1 MSTGYD
7 FVIVGGGVIGASV
20 AFHLAELSDAR
31 VALFERGEVCGGGTG
46 RSCAIIRSHYSVSSN
61 TALALRSLDAFR
73 DFREALGE
81 DDVACGFVNSGYLIV
96 AGEGPFAD
104 RLSDNL
110 AAQRDVGAD
119 TRAVGRAEARALHPH
134 LALDDV
140 AVIGWEPA
148 SGYADPV
155 ATTQGFLTA
164 ARRRGVAVFPRT
176 PVERLLVEPCE
187 AAAPRHR
194 AGSDRTAEPGRAG
207 AGRVAGVVTP
217 GGPIRAGRVVSAVGP
232 WTGQLFAASGLPAAA
247 VARLRLEVS
256 RHVVLT
262 FAGPSPY
269 AAELPIVKDLTVD
282 NKMYFR
288 PAAGSVVLAGTGDFG
303 EPVAHPGRSRRPKR
317 PHRPRRPPGRPPR
330 RPDRPPAGADRG
342 ADARLRGRPAHGR
355 VGGTVRQSRRTGIP
369 CSARHRTSPASTSPT
384 ASRGTGSSSPR
395 RSGALR
401 GAVAARCQS
410 RMIDLTPYRHERFEE
425 GALLVGAYG
434 GGSIS

>member
-1 MSTGYD
+1 MGACPASRADSGGRVNAGYD

-20 AFHLAELSDAR
+20 AFHLAELSDGR
-31 VALFERGEVCGGGTG
+31 VALFDRGEVCGGGTG
-46 RSCAIIRSHYSVSSN
+46 RSCAIIRSHYSVPGN

-81 DDVACGFVNSGYLIV
+81 DDVACGFVNSGYLIL

-104 RLSDNL
+104 RLADNL

-119 TRAVGRAEARALHPH
+119 TRTVGRAEARALHPH

-164 ARRRGVAVFPRT
+164 ARRRGVAVFPHT
-176 PVERLLVEPCE
+176 PVERLLI
-187 AAAPRHR
+187 
-194 AGSDRTAEPGRAG
+194 AG

-217 GGPIRAGRVVSAVGP
+217 GGPVRAGQVVSAVGP
-232 WTGQLFAASGLPAAA
+232 WTGGLFAASGLPAAS
-247 VARLRLEVS
+247 VSSLRLEVS

-288 PAAGSVVLAGTGDFG
+288 PAAGGGVLAGTGDFG
-303 EPVAHPGRSRRPKR
+303 EPVAHADDLVGPSGGTGPADLPGT
-317 PHRPRRPPGRPPR
+317 PHDDLIALQRAQVGARM
-330 RPDRPPAGADRG
+330 PAF
-342 ADARLRGRPAHGR
+342 ADARLTDAWVGPYDITPDWNPVLGPAPDFPGLYLAYGFSGHGFKLAPAIGRCVAQSLL
-355 VGGTVRQSRRTGIP
+355 GTEP
-369 CSARHRTSPASTSPT
+369 D
-384 ASRGTGSSSPR
+384 
-395 RSGALR
+395 
-401 GAVAARCQS
+401 
-410 RMIDLTPYRHERFEE
+410 IDLTPYRHERFEE

>member
-303 EPVAHPGRSRRPKR
+303 EPVAHPDDLAGLSGRTGPGDL
-317 PHRPRRPPGRPPR
+317 PGGPRDDLIALQRAQIGARM
-330 RPDRPPAGADRG
+330 PAF
-342 ADARLRGRPAHGR
+342 ADARLTDAWVGPYDITPDWNPVLGPAPDLSGLYLAYGFSGHGFKLAPAIGRCVA
-355 VGGTVRQSRRTGIP
+355 QSLLDAKP
-369 CSARHRTSPASTSPT
+369 E
-384 ASRGTGSSSPR
+384 
-395 RSGALR
+395 
-401 GAVAARCQS
+401 
-410 RMIDLTPYRHERFEE
+410 IDLTPYRHERFEE